1 MIDLDTAE
9 LAVLGSILLTNG
21 TALDDIDFSPND
33 YRHPTL
39 EFVHRTMQDMKAA
52 GQPIDLLT
60 VSDAISKSGERVDPT
75 LLHRAQEATPS
86 AASVD
91 HYAGMVTDAAT
102 LRRLQSAAGKIQ
114 AMASEGG
121 DADEI
126 VEAAHREM
134 EGTQSR
140 SRSQPVQFVA
150 DTIEGTI
157 DYLEEEVSS
166 TPTLWEDVNDII
178 GGLRPGGLY
187 VVGARP
193 SVGKALALDT
203 PIPTPTGWTTMGKI
217 AVGEHVIGMDGN
229 PVRVV
234 AATEVM
240 TDRPC
245 YRVTFKD
252 GTEIIADEQHQWL
265 TSTRAA
271 RRAATPPKG
280 YEFKRDSPYSNDQRH
295 KSEVPS
301 VKTTGDIFATQRAG
315 SDDRANHVVP
325 PALPVQSPDVDLPV
339 DPYLFGYWLGD
350 GASHHA
356 SLTVGEQ
363 DREALMAQIEKRG
376 YFCSVHKD
384 GTVGFSHVP
393 IIRGGAQRECTKTR
407 LRALGVIQNKHIPML
422 YMRASEAQ
430 RRELLA
436 GLLDSDGTAS
446 SQSGRVAFAVTS
458 KALALGF
465 QEVARSLG
473 YVTNMN
479 MKIVKGRSEESS
491 ICYTVGFMADRDVFQ
506 LERKNALVRNAS
518 RGEGRPIVKVE
529 RIESV
534 PVRCI
539 QVDNEDHMYLCS
551 EAFIPTHNSVVG
563 LQIAQALLPHGSV
576 AFMSLEMS
584 VNDLTTRML
593 SNELRIDMGKLTTH
607 NLDAQDWA
615 RIGEWVRE
623 RRQVPL
629 AINDNTGSS
638 ITDIKRFARNV
649 NRKKPLAGVIVDYLQ
664 LMAQQPGDKRPRHE
678 FVADMSRQLKILA
691 MDMQVPVIALS
702 QLNRSSESRE
712 DKRPGLHDLR
722 ESGAIEQDA
731 DVVILLH
738 REIMGDKSGE
748 MSIAIAKNRH
758 GRTGAVNLDFA
769 GHYSEVRSRH
779 QWPQAA

>member
-33 YRHPTL
+33 YRSPAY

-60 VSDAISKSGERVDPT
+60 VSAALSKSGERVDPT

-102 LRRLQSAAGKIQ
+102 LRRLQSAAGKVQ

-126 VEAAHREM
+126 VEAARREM
-134 EGTQSR
+134 DAAQSR
-140 SRSQPVQFVA
+140 ARSTPVQFVA

-193 SVGKALALDT
+193 SVGKS
-203 PIPTPTGWTTMGKI
+203 
-217 AVGEHVIGMDGN
+217 
-229 PVRVV
+229 VV
-234 AATEVM
+234 A
-240 TDRPC
+240 
-245 YRVTFKD
+245 
-252 GTEIIADEQHQWL
+252 L
-265 TSTRAA
+265 
-271 RRAATPPKG
+271 
-280 YEFKRDSPYSNDQRH
+280 
-295 KSEVPS
+295 
-301 VKTTGDIFATQRAG
+301 
-315 SDDRANHVVP
+315 
-325 PALPVQSPDVDLPV
+325 
-339 DPYLFGYWLGD
+339 
-350 GASHHA
+350 
-356 SLTVGEQ
+356 
-363 DREALMAQIEKRG
+363 
-376 YFCSVHKD
+376 
-384 GTVGFSHVP
+384 
-393 IIRGGAQRECTKTR
+393 
-407 LRALGVIQNKHIPML
+407 
-422 YMRASEAQ
+422 
-430 RRELLA
+430 
-436 GLLDSDGTAS
+436 
-446 SQSGRVAFAVTS
+446 
-458 KALALGF
+458 
-465 QEVARSLG
+465 
-473 YVTNMN
+473 
-479 MKIVKGRSEESS
+479 
-491 ICYTVGFMADRDVFQ
+491 Q
-506 LERKNALVRNAS
+506 LS
-518 RGEGRPIVKVE
+518 
-529 RIESV
+529 
-534 PVRCI
+534 
-539 QVDNEDHMYLCS
+539 
-551 EAFIPTHNSVVG
+551 
-563 LQIAQALLPHGSV
+563 QALLKAGSV

-584 VNDLTTRML
+584 VNDLTTRLL
-593 SNELRIDMGKLTTH
+593 SNELRIDMGRLTTH

-638 ITDIKRFARNV
+638 MTDIKRFARNV
-649 NRKKPLAGVIVDYLQ
+649 NRKKPLAGIVVDYLQ

-738 REIMGDKSGE
+738 REIMGDKAHE
-748 MSIAIAKNRH
+748 MSIAVAKNRH

-769 GHYSEVRSRH
+769 GHYSEVRSRNA
-779 QWPQAA
+779 WPHAA